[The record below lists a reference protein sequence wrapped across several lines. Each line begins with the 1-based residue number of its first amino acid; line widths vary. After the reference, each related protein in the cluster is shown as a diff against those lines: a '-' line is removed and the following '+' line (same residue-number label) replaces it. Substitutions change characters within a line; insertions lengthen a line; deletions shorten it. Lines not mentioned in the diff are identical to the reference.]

1 MTQAN
6 QPEMALT
13 QEVRFAVVMYGG
25 ISLAIYM
32 NGVAQELFKMVR
44 ATAPRG
50 DDPSLASHPDDGL
63 RSTEKVYRKL
73 GRMLSWGEATAEV
86 AEADSRPIRTRFVVD
101 ILSGSSAGGINAVYL
116 AKALANDQKI
126 DELKDL
132 WIEQGDMGVL
142 INDDKSVDDTK
153 LARQSPP
160 RSLLNGSRMYWK
172 LLEALDGMGEDP
184 PANTPSSPKNV
195 EELDLYVTATDMAG
209 QPVKLQLADKV
220 VDEYRHRNVFHFRYR
235 EDGPNDFLHR
245 NNPFLAFAARCT
257 SAHPAAFEPMRL
269 GDANDI
275 LDRYP
280 SGGSDQRAGSIGWRT
295 FFEEYLKPVAS
306 RKRIKSFL
314 ERDFNDGGVLD
325 NRPFRHATDAMPLR
339 RAGIPVSRK
348 LVYLDPTLDSLRPE
362 DVGLGT
368 TDEGEESPGPDILP
382 QGRKRGIR
390 RTVIENAWQSL
401 STLPRYEPIREDL
414 QRVLERNRLIER
426 VNTIVEGM
434 ETSDFFESRTAKK
447 EFRDSAVR
455 QNWYEEQDWD
465 RMTMS
470 EMVEAR
476 GLAWAG
482 YQHLRV
488 TEVTDYLALLI
499 TRAAGFDEDSD
510 EFRAVRELV
519 RSWREMNYDPDG
531 TGYRPD
537 SSTKATEHAFL
548 RRYDVSWRLRRLK
561 FVLARIDRML
571 LEEQTSALVKQAT
584 GLEALDLAE
593 IRQGLRSIRQYLS
606 NAHKQLRKES
616 QDLWTNN
623 SLRDAVHNFGITK
636 EDLVTLLKPQTRANL
651 DASARAMS
659 WPRRSSFEEFENRA
673 QELIG
678 GTLEAASGTYDNI
691 SAPQGVSP
699 GLFVVARRAVH
710 FYYENFASYDMISH
724 PILYS
729 TGVGEEMSRV
739 DVFRISPRDAM
750 SLINK
755 ETNGKTKLAGTKL
768 NNFGAF
774 FEKDFRTN
782 DILWGRLDGAERII
796 TALLPL
802 QEDAEKREEMI
813 EEAHLAILAEDVF
826 EAEPPN
832 GMIDAFRDQYKDD
845 EAYAA
850 KRRFDPQRL
859 LTNAGR
865 ASRVFGDLLDGYSED
880 RRLPKRGVVWIA
892 RSARLFWLLVEV
904 AVPGSLRS
912 LMFRHGLKLLY
923 VFEALMIVLGTL
935 LLNPTVQQF
944 GFVAFIVTAAVH
956 ATVLLLQDAMS
967 KKEPEGE
974 RREGRWSRAS
984 RYVLLVLITVLLP
997 FSVLGVVFVLA
1008 ALGLTLPRS
1017 IVDLM
1022 TDPPGTES
1030 GAWRTVLRGAL
1041 MLAVVAIPLLKIFK
1055 DTPKRTSIPGGND
1068 ASPPDEPAS
1077 T

>member
-1 MTQAN
+1 MAQAN

-50 DDPSLASHPDDGL
+50 DDPSLASRPDDGL
-63 RSTEKVYRKL
+63 RSTENVYRKL
-73 GRMLSWGEATAEV
+73 GRMLSWGEATVEV
-86 AEADSRPIRTRFVVD
+86 SEADTRPIRTRFVVD

-126 DELKDL
+126 DKLKDL

-142 INDDKSVDDTK
+142 INDEKSVSDTK
-153 LARQSPP
+153 LARQDPP

-184 PANTPSSPKNV
+184 PANNPSSPKNAD
-195 EELDLYVTATDMAG
+195 ELDLYVTATDMAG

-235 EDGPNDFLHR
+235 DGGPNDFLHH

-269 GDANDI
+269 GDANEV
-275 LDRYP
+275 LGRYP
-280 SGGSDQRAGSIGWRT
+280 SGNPDPRAGNREWRC

-306 RKRIKSFL
+306 KKRVESFL
-314 ERDFNDGGVLD
+314 ERNFNDGGVLD

-339 RAGIPVSRK
+339 HAGIPVSRK
-348 LVYLDPTLDSLRPE
+348 LVYLDPTPE
-362 DVGLGT
+362 SIRDEDAGFGT
-368 TDEGEESPGPDILP
+368 MDEGDESPGPDILP
-382 QGRKRGIR
+382 QDRKRRER

-426 VNTIVEGM
+426 VNTIIEGM
-434 ETSDFFESRTAKK
+434 EERDFR
-447 EFRDSAVR
+447 SAGAENELRASAAR
-455 QNWYEEQDWD
+455 QTWYEEQDWD
-465 RMTMS
+465 QMTMS

-488 TEVTDYLALLI
+488 TEVTDDLALLI
-499 TRAAGFDEDSD
+499 TRVAGLDEDSD

-519 RSWREMNYDPDG
+519 RTYRAQHYDPDG
-531 TGYRPD
+531 EHG
-537 SSTKATEHAFL
+537 KQTENAFL
-548 RRYDVSWRLRRLK
+548 RRFDIKWRIRRLK
-561 FVLARIDRML
+561 FVLARIDQML
-571 LEEQTSALVKQAT
+571 GPPERTRTLVKQAT
-584 GLEALDLAE
+584 GLHFMTGPDFKKFREALLTIRRDLDE
-593 IRQGLRSIRQYLS
+593 VQTGLRTFREDFWQARPNHPLQGIIG
-606 NAHKQLRKES
+606 
-616 QDLWTNN
+616 NN
-623 SLRDAVHNFGITK
+623 SIVTEEIVSQCMEYLTSH
-636 EDLVTLLKPQTRANL
+636 EDINEALT
-651 DASARAMS
+651 
-659 WPRRSSFEEFENRA
+659 
-673 QELIG
+673 
-678 GTLEAASGTYDNI
+678 AASDGYNDI
-691 SAPQGVSP
+691 LAPSGVYP
-699 GLFVVARRAVH
+699 RLGVIARRAVH

-739 DVFRISPRDAM
+739 DVFRISPRDAK
-750 SLINK
+750 SLIDE

-796 TALLPL
+796 TALLPA
-802 QEDAEKREEMI
+802 DADKVKREELI
-813 EEAHLAILAEDVF
+813 EEAHYAILAEDVF
-826 EAEPPN
+826 KGESPN
-832 GMIDAFRDQYKDD
+832 GMISTFREKYKDD
-845 EAYAA
+845 EEYAA

-859 LTNAGR
+859 LLNAGR

-904 AVPGSLRS
+904 AVPGSLRN

-923 VFEALMIVLGTL
+923 VFEALMILLGTL

-944 GFVAFIVTAAVH
+944 GFVAFVVTAAVH
-956 ATVLLLQDAMS
+956 AAVLFLQDAMS
-967 KKEPEGE
+967 KNEPGGE
-974 RREGRWSRAS
+974 SQGSRGGQWPRAS
-984 RYVLLVLITVLLP
+984 RYVLLVLITILLP
-997 FSVLGVVFVLA
+997 FSVLGVVFALA
-1008 ALGLTLPRS
+1008 ALGLNLPRS

-1030 GAWRTVLRGAL
+1030 GALRTILRGAL

-1055 DTPKRTSIPGGND
+1055 DAPKRTSDPGGND
-1068 ASPPDEPAS
+1068 APPPDEPAS
-1077 T
+1077 A